1 MRSPPEA
8 PVKAVI
14 VHDDRTKRNVN
25 VDLGDRNRQRE
36 AKPYKLGLE
45 LIWIEDFK
53 QQRKRSNISD
63 WVRDIRTSPNIVT
76 LGGKDATEL
85 R

>member
-25 VDLGDRNRQRE
+25 VDRGDRNRQRE

-45 LIWIEDFK
+45 LIWIK
-53 QQRKRSNISD
+53 ISSRSGSEAIYQ
-63 WVRDIRTSPNIVT
+63 I
-76 LGGKDATEL
+76 GYEMF
-85 R
+85 